1 MHLPMR
7 SLFHAGVAALALAAP
22 AARAQPR
29 RGAERRA
36 SIEVQPGDIQIGMFY
51 RGTKIHVKGVAPSG
65 YRLALLCLGT
75 EDKVELKRKGKVL
88 QVLWMNVGDVS
99 FDHVPSLYLASYEP
113 RARDLPAASPGDGVA
128 YDHIEA
134 QVLPADASS
143 DTRRLFHEFIKLKEE
158 EELYS
163 SATLRLDDSTP
174 GTARVSADFW
184 LPSSAPSGSYE
195 VRLVGERNG
204 VSEILASRTLVAQRV
219 GLASLIASAARE
231 HGLAYGI
238 ASVLL
243 AIAAGFL
250 TGLIF
255 ASAKKGH

>member
-36 SIEVQPGDIQIGMFY
+36 SIDVQPGDIQIGMFY

-163 SATLRLDDSTP
+163 S
-174 GTARVSADFW
+174 RVSADFW